1 MNLFNHTDARGGL
14 ANPLFH
20 FVGAPVMHGYNYTA
34 ARDAQG
40 GGGAGR
46 VAAAAAPLSRLGF
59 PDNLSFFIWL
69 VVIGV
74 VIPGLLIGG
83 LKAGRFQFVFR
94 GR

>member
-1 MNLFNHTDARGGL
+1 MRTPFHHTGGGNGPAL
-14 ANPLFH
+14 HYA
-20 FVGAPVMHGYNYTA
+20 GAPILHGYAYA
-34 ARDAQG
+34 AAQDQQG
-40 GGGAGR
+40 AGGAGR

-59 PDNLSFFIWL
+59 PNNLSFFLWL
-69 VVIGV
+69 VIIGI